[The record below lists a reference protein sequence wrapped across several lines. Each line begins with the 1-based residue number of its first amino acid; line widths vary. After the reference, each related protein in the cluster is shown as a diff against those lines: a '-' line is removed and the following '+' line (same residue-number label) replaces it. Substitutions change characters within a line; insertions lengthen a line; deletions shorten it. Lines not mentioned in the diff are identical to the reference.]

1 MDTAYSIN
9 RHWSDRFIPEIRR
22 IVGAHLLRVAP
33 EYLDTRHATDLLM
46 LDGRDMRIA
55 ARVRRHG
62 YAGRYPYGFTIRSRL
77 PSGNPTEL
85 AKIVNGEGDW
95 LFYGHADA
103 GETGFDLWWLL
114 DLRAFRAGLIR
125 HASNGYPISS
135 GDRMNMDGTCFKW
148 FDIRSFPREPPL
160 VLATSGP
167 RSTGPSPWQA

>member
-33 EYLDTRHATDLLM
+33 DYLDTRHATDLLM

-62 YAGRYPYGFTIRSRL
+62 YAGRYPYDFTIRSRL

-85 AKIVNGEGDW
+85 AKIVKV
-95 LFYGHADA
+95 
-103 GETGFDLWWLL
+103 TGCSTAMPM
-114 DLRAFRAGLIR
+114 RARRAL
-125 HASNGYPISS
+125 
-135 GDRMNMDGTCFKW
+135 
-148 FDIRSFPREPPL
+148 
-160 VLATSGP
+160 TSGG
-167 RSTGPSPWQA
+167 SWTCGPSGPG